1 MRGEGWFDLNVR
13 KEGDDVRN
21 VGGGVVRVGGG
32 TREVSGLGR
41 GGQVGRGWWGGGGG
55 GRVET

>member
-1 MRGEGWFDLNVR
+1 MRGEGWFDLNAR

-21 VGGGVVRVGGG
+21 VGGGGGVVRVGGG

-41 GGQVGRGWWGGGGG
+41 GGQVGRGGWGGAC
-55 GRVET
+55 